1 MNDQA
6 HALESEEFSILVV
19 EDDSEVQETI
29 GRSLRS
35 IEATIAYADDSRG
48 ALDLVQT
55 RAFSLYIVDVRLRR
69 TQDVDLLAQI
79 QQLHPEAHVLVLSA
93 AETTRDV
100 VESIRSG
107 AADYLPR
114 PFDPEA
120 LLSRVAIAQRLHK
133 LGAENARLTA
143 EAGFSFGP
151 ARLIGA
157 SPAMLALKEMIRRV
171 APSSESVLIQGE
183 TGTGKELI
191 ARAVH
196 QLSPRVTKPFV
207 TVDCAA
213 LGETLIES
221 ELFGHARGAF
231 TGALRAHEGL
241 LRAADGGSVFLDEVG
256 ELPPSTQVKLLRFL
270 QERTVRAVGS
280 TEAIPVDTRV
290 LAATNRNL
298 AAEVQAG
305 RFRADLF
312 YRLAVIP
319 LDTVPLRDRVEDIPE
334 LCRHFMQRHQSG
346 ASAVPTLEAEVLTS
360 LQSYAWPGNVRE
372 LENAVRRALTLHRGS
387 QLQLEDFALQGEQ
400 AVPSSAPAV
409 RTEEAMP
416 PGAAPEPEELLEE
429 IPADSDAPRP
439 TAADPDPSSDSADQL
454 DYSLA
459 GAERRA
465 IERALAATGGTRSE
479 AARLLEIG
487 VATLYRKIKSYG
499 LEDD

>member
-312 YRLAVIP
+312 YRLAVVP

>member
-35 IEATIAYADDSRG
+35 IEATIAYADDSHG

-280 TEAIPVDTRV
+280 TEAVPVDTRV

-334 LCRHFMQRHQSG
+334 LCRHFIQRHRSGDG
-346 ASAVPTLEAEVLTS
+346 ASPELEVEVVTALGA
-360 LQSYAWPGNVRE
+360 YGWPGNVRE

-387 QLQLEDFALQGEQ
+387 RLQLEDFALQGEQ
-400 AVPSSAPAV
+400 AVASPTPAV
-409 RTEEAMP
+409 PTEEAIP
-416 PGAAPEPEELLEE
+416 PSAAPEPEELLEE
-429 IPADSDAPRP
+429 IPADADTPAP
-439 TAADPDPSSDSADQL
+439 AAPEAAPSPDGSGQP